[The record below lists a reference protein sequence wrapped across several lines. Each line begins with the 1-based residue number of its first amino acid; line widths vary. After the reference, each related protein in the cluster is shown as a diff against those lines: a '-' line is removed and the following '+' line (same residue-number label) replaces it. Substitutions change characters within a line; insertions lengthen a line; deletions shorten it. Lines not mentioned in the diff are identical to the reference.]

1 LLAPQA
7 ERKGGASMTRAKTMR
22 AGIVVAGALVSP
34 LILIPASASARVT
47 RSGERQRAYRWLLDL
62 QPVTR

>member
-1 LLAPQA
+1 
-7 ERKGGASMTRAKTMR
+7 MTRAKTMR

-34 LILIPASASARVT
+34 LILIPASAIARVT